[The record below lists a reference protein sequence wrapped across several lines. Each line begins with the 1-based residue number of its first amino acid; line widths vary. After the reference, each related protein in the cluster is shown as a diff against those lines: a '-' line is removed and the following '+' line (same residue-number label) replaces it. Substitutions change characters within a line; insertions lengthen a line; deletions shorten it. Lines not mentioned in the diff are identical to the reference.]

1 MFKIN
6 CPICCKQNFTAN
18 ENNMINSF
26 HKCKDYNF
34 FITYDLN
41 KDVIKS
47 LSIQIDG
54 IFIVF
59 KDKEFMVVDGKKKI
73 NIDNEFDF
81 KFDDLNQIIKKMC
94 SFKRKYCLCLNL

>member
-1 MFKIN
+1 MYKIK
-6 CPICCKQNFTAN
+6 CPICYKQNFTAN
-18 ENNMINSF
+18 ENDVINSF

-34 FITYDLN
+34 LITYDLN

-54 IFIVF
+54 IFIIF

-81 KFDDLNQIIKKMC
+81 KFNNLNEMIKKC
-94 SFKRKYCLCLNL
+94 VLLKENIVFA